1 MRNDKT
7 RRIMHRRHFPV
18 GGSHPLAMYGRRRS
32 RLIVAAT
39 GQRAAGAMRAAAFSA
54 FSAFSAFTA
63 FTAAATGRALPEAA
77 CRAAVAGRVLPAP
90 ERVAAVAHPACRT
103 ACRRA
108 RRAES
113 RPA

>member
-1 MRNDKT
+1 M
-7 RRIMHRRHFPV
+7 

-54 FSAFSAFTA
+54 FA
-63 FTAAATGRALPEAA
+63 AAATGRALPEAA
-77 CRAAVAGRVLPAP
+77 RRAAVAGRVLPVP

-103 ACRRA
+103 ACRLA

>member
-1 MRNDKT
+1 
-7 RRIMHRRHFPV
+7 MHRRHFPV

-54 FSAFSAFTA
+54 FSAFTA
-63 FTAAATGRALPEAA
+63 FAAAATGRALPEAA
-77 CRAAVAGRVLPAP
+77 RRAAVAGRVLPAP

-103 ACRRA
+103 ACRLA

>member
-1 MRNDKT
+1 
-7 RRIMHRRHFPV
+7 MHRRHFPV
-18 GGSHPLAMYGRRRS
+18 GGSHPLAMYGRRRP

-39 GQRAAGAMRAAAFSA
+39 GERAAGAMRAAAFSA
-54 FSAFSAFTA
+54 CAAFA
-63 FTAAATGRALPEAA
+63 AAATGRALPEASR
-77 CRAAVAGRVLPAP
+77 RAAVAGRVLPAP
-90 ERVAAVAHPACRT
+90 ERVAAVARPACRT

>member
-54 FSAFSAFTA
+54 FSAF
-63 FTAAATGRALPEAA
+63 TAAATGRALPEAA

-103 ACRRA
+103 ACRLA

>member
-1 MRNDKT
+1 
-7 RRIMHRRHFPV
+7 MHRRHFPV

-39 GQRAAGAMRAAAFSA
+39 RARAAGALRAAACA
-54 FSAFSAFTA
+54 
-63 FTAAATGRALPEAA
+63 AAATGRALPEAA
-77 CRAAVAGRVLPAP
+77 CRAAVAGRILPAP

-103 ACRRA
+103 ACRLA

>member
-54 FSAFSAFTA
+54 FSA
-63 FTAAATGRALPEAA
+63 AAIGRALPEAA
-77 CRAAVAGRVLPAP
+77 RRAAVAGRVLPVP
-90 ERVAAVAHPACRT
+90 ERVAAIARPACRT

>member
-1 MRNDKT
+1 
-7 RRIMHRRHFPV
+7 MHRRHFPV
-18 GGSHPLAMYGRRRS
+18 GGSHPLAMYGRRRP

-39 GQRAAGAMRAAAFSA
+39 RARVAGALRAAARAA
-54 FSAFSAFTA
+54 FA
-63 FTAAATGRALPEAA
+63 AAATGRALPEAA
-77 CRAAVAGRVLPAP
+77 CRADVAGRVLPAP

-103 ACRRA
+103 ACRLACRLA

>member
-1 MRNDKT
+1 M
-7 RRIMHRRHFPV
+7 
-18 GGSHPLAMYGRRRS
+18 GGSHPLAMYGRRRP

-39 GQRAAGAMRAAAFSA
+39 GERAAGAMRAAAYAA
-54 FSAFSAFTA
+54 FA
-63 FTAAATGRALPEAA
+63 AAATGRALPEASR
-77 CRAAVAGRVLPAP
+77 RAAVAGRVLPAP
-90 ERVAAVAHPACRT
+90 ERVAAVARPACRT

>member
-39 GQRAAGAMRAAAFSA
+39 GQRAAGAMRAAACAA
-54 FSAFSAFTA
+54 FAI
-63 FTAAATGRALPEAA
+63 GRALPEVAR
-77 CRAAVAGRVLPAP
+77 RAAVAGRVLRAP

>member
-18 GGSHPLAMYGRRRS
+18 GGSHPLAMYGRRRP

-39 GQRAAGAMRAAAFSA
+39 GERAAWATRAAACA
-54 FSAFSAFTA
+54 
-63 FTAAATGRALPEAA
+63 AAATGCALPEAA
-77 CRAAVAGRVLPAP
+77 RRAAVAGRVLPAP

-103 ACRRA
+103 ACRLA

-113 RPA
+113 GPA